1 MAEKPEQPCG
11 NVAEDSL
18 MRTGE
23 ESPPPTR
30 GTPSLKSNKDHATDN
45 EASEG
50 PVREKLKKTSIAS
63 IPREAGSPVV
73 DEVSQSEASP
83 TIAEVLE
90 SSEPATTESLER
102 EAIDR
107 GRPIKKRSFDDL
119 GIDKAIQSDYNDQD
133 VASALERE
141 RKRSKDVHASRAPQ
155 SSLQEDFVA
164 PHQLPKQANEAWKLN
179 ENDRN
184 STTEQASK
192 EAGRDPIPPIV
203 DTDLADEDMQQST
216 FSPRKKRSRD
226 QMDADTHREQKIPA
240 TEEAKAYR
248 GSEEHERDEK
258 PVNDADS
265 LTEEQSPKQSGE
277 IANIS
282 GAAKPAGEV
291 LLSPL
296 HQLLA

>member
-1 MAEKPEQPCG
+1 MAEKPEQRCG

-18 MRTGE
+18 TRTGE

-30 GTPSLKSNKDHATDN
+30 DTPSLKPNKDHATDN

-63 IPREAGSPVV
+63 IPRQAGSPLV
-73 DEVSQSEASP
+73 DEAEASP

-90 SSEPATTESLER
+90 GSKPVTTESLER
-102 EAIDR
+102 EAMSR

-119 GIDKAIQSDYNDQD
+119 GIDKAMQSDNNDQD
-133 VASALERE
+133 VASAFERE
-141 RKRSKDVHASRAPQ
+141 RKRSKDVHASRATQ
-155 SSLQEDFVA
+155 FNVQEDFVA
-164 PHQLPKQANEAWKLN
+164 PHQLPNQVREAWKLS
-179 ENDRN
+179 EDDHN
-184 STTEQASK
+184 STTEQTSK

-203 DTDLADEDMQQST
+203 DTDLADGDMQQST

-226 QMDADTHREQKIPA
+226 QMDADPHREQKIPA

-265 LTEEQSPKQSGE
+265 VTKEQSPKQSGE
-277 IANIS
+277 VANTS
-282 GAAKPAGEV
+282 GTVKSAGEV
-291 LLSPL
+291 LLSPS
-296 HQLLA
+296 HQPLA

>member
-1 MAEKPEQPCG
+1 MAEKPEQTCG
-11 NVAEDSL
+11 NVAEDSH
-18 MRTGE
+18 MQTGE
-23 ESPPPTR
+23 ESPPPTKS
-30 GTPSLKSNKDHATDN
+30 TPSLTPNRDHASDN

-63 IPREAGSPVV
+63 IPRQAGSPVV
-73 DEVSQSEASP
+73 DEVSRPEPSP

-90 SSEPATTESLER
+90 SSKPATTDSLER
-102 EAIDR
+102 EALDR

-119 GIDKAIQSDYNDQD
+119 GIDKVIRSDYSNQD
-133 VASALERE
+133 VASVLERE

-155 SSLQEDFVA
+155 LNVQEDFVA
-164 PHQLPKQANEAWKLN
+164 PHQLPNQAKEAWKLSEDN
-179 ENDRN
+179 HN
-184 STTEQASK
+184 STTEQVSK
-192 EAGRDPIPPIV
+192 EAGRDLIPPIV

-258 PVNDADS
+258 PVNDADD
-265 LTEEQSPKQSGE
+265 LTKEETPKQSGG
-277 IANIS
+277 IVNTSAT
-282 GAAKPAGEV
+282 AKSVGEV
-291 LLSPL
+291 LLSPP